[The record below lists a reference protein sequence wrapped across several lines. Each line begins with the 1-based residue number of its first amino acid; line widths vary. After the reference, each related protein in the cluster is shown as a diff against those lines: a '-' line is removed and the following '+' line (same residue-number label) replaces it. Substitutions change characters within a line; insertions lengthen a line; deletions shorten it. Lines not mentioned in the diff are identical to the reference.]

1 MKSKMTEV
9 EKLNQKKKRNGD
21 KSIIMKKEKIE

>member
-21 KSIIMKKEKIE
+21 KSIIVKKEKI

>member
-9 EKLNQKKKRNGD
+9 EKLNLKKNRNGD
-21 KSIIMKKEKIE
+21 KSIIMKKEKI

>member
-21 KSIIMKKEKIE
+21 KSIIMKKEKI